1 MNQQE
6 EMRSRQK
13 KKERKEINNF
23 PSLDSIYVHY
33 KKHSAKVC
41 SPCRV
46 IPSVEC
52 SCFSREKKEENMG
65 IFILKMHPFS
75 SYLILY
81 GREKMLKFNI
91 WELLSL

>member
-52 SCFSREKKEENMG
+52 S
-65 IFILKMHPFS
+65 
-75 SYLILY
+75 
-81 GREKMLKFNI
+81 NI

>member
-52 SCFSREKKEENMG
+52 SCFSREKK
-65 IFILKMHPFS
+65 
-75 SYLILY
+75 
-81 GREKMLKFNI
+81 GREHGNLHSENASIFKLPY
-91 WELLSL
+91 SL